1 MRGFSRCIPRS
12 TVPSAPTFK
21 RTNISPV
28 TILAAR
34 NNRVWYSVRVIP
46 LSVEKTALVYDVY
59 CKPGRIP
66 GEEIVALRERS
77 RDAVQAFEARWRSGD
92 KSGYVL
98 RFFLFSFFFLSLSLS
113 LGPTPRVPAPGQLGI
128 LPSGQGY
135 SRLSVKE
142 EEKNRCSNA
151 ASATL

>member
-12 TVPSAPTFK
+12 TVPPASTFK

-28 TILAAR
+28 TVLAVR
-34 NNRVWYSVRVIP
+34 NNYIWYSVRVVP

-66 GEEIVALRERS
+66 GEEIAALRERS

-98 RFFLFSFFFLSLSLS
+98 RFFPFFFFFSLWDQL
-113 LGPTPRVPAPGQLGI
+113 LGFQPPDNSVFFPVGRVTVDC
-128 LPSGQGY
+128 
-135 SRLSVKE
+135 R
-142 EEKNRCSNA
+142 
-151 ASATL
+151 